1 MKKTTINL
9 ILTILLLCSG
19 ISVLAQGT
27 FSVSVSTENN
37 VSTFTV
43 TRSDASYYTISYNLN
58 EGTATN
64 PTKYNSSCLA
74 FTLNNPTREGY
85 TFLGWTGSNGS
96 TPEMTVTVSPL
107 WTGNKSFTANWEKT
121 TNTYNISYDLNG
133 GEMPSGITNP
143 DSYTNEDSFTLNNP
157 VREGY
162 YFLGWTGSNGETP
175 QITVTIEVGTSGDL
189 SYAAHWT
196 DSWEGE
202 GTAEN
207 PYIIIYDEQFVRLA
221 EEVNAGNTEV
231 ASAHF
236 KLGADINFGTE
247 LEPDTTIVGNSKQ
260 RRFYGHFDGD
270 GHTINVYMIRNTT
283 YAAPF
288 GIADGATFTNLNVE
302 GFIYTDHK
310 FAGGIAS
317 YVYGDSNPVVITN
330 CNSNIHIISTVTF
343 NSDGDGTH
351 AGFVGQ
357 CEAGTI
363 SFENCVFTGSIIDTV
378 VPHKTIKCAGFLGW
392 VNNTAIYTNCLQAGT
407 IDVKDKMQTFNRNK
421 NGAHLTYTNA
431 YYVHGFN
438 DNQGVQVLATV
449 PENQIAKRY
458 SINETYYYVPGV
470 EITGLKAS
478 YTYLDGA
485 PIVVTPTVE
494 YFNGE
499 LIENTDYTVAFQ
511 IKVNENYVNVNEVAA
526 IGDYKIIITGKG
538 DYEGS
543 YSTTF
548 KVKIANGNWS
558 ELQNLLNEGNDIV
571 LDKNYVA
578 GTEDTALVVTR
589 NMTIDMNGRSIDRNV
604 DDAKAEGYVMYVNK
618 NVSLTIVDNSKD
630 KNNAITG
637 GNNIGNGGGIYNEGT
652 LTLQNINITGN
663 RTIRNSEVYGTGTG
677 IYSTGTLTITNC
689 IIENNNGDGGGAGVH
704 ALGNLTITGGSI
716 SNNTSNS
723 KGAGIRVGGKTST
736 ITDCTI
742 TGNTMK
748 NGGSISN
755 GGGVYFDCLN
765 NKMTLVMTGCTIT
778 NNSVNEYGGGI
789 YSAGGK
795 ILVKDCTISG
805 NSANI
810 SGNDIYLRPNSVFTI
825 EGDYENN
832 YDDNIYLC
840 NTAQLIVPTNSNV
853 AATVAKNISSWDVT
867 AKTGWFAIASPVA
880 NQEFANVENLT
891 NKTHNIYRYDAEHTT
906 WQEYR
911 APENLFN
918 KFHNGRGYL
927 YRRSGGCDI
936 IYSGTLNTSDMSYEL
951 QYTEGNSLKSYNL
964 IGNPYPHDIYKGQN
978 ISCDN
983 IEEKYCVMNTDGT
996 WELKDDSEPIAIGT
1010 AILVQ
1015 ATEKGTIDI
1024 TNEPKSY
1031 SKDRANNDNIWFTV
1045 ENSDFKDVT
1054 CVEFKNGH
1062 GFNKVA
1068 HRNEDAP
1075 MLYINYKGE
1084 NFASVDMSDDT
1095 KSINLNFKA
1104 TKTGRYTLSYKAKGM
1119 FNYLHLIDRYTGAD
1133 VDLLIDD
1140 EYSFVASSNENEN
1153 RFIINLSYNPGGS
1166 DNDIF
1171 AYQNGSDIIVNG
1183 EGTLQVFDVT
1193 GRMVSTMNVSGVET
1207 INMQS
1212 QGVYIFRLIGNEIKT
1227 QKIII
1232 K

>member
-1 MKKTTINL
+1 MSKNNRIMKKTTINL

-19 ISVLAQGT
+19 ISVMAQGT
-27 FSVSVSTENN
+27 FSISVSTESN

-43 TRSDASYYTISYNLN
+43 TRSDASYYTISYN
-58 EGTATN
+58 
-64 PTKYNSSCLA
+64 
-74 FTLNNPTREGY
+74 
-85 TFLGWTGSNGS
+85 
-96 TPEMTVTVSPL
+96 
-107 WTGNKSFTANWEKT
+107 
-121 TNTYNISYDLNG
+121 LNG

-175 QITVTIEVGTSGDL
+175 QITVTIEVGTTGDL

-202 GTAEN
+202 GTAEQ
-207 PYIIIYDEQFVRLA
+207 PYIIICDAQFLKLA
-221 EEVNAGNTEV
+221 EEVNAGNAEV

-247 LEPDTTIVGNSKQ
+247 QEPDTTIVGNSKQ

-270 GHTINVYMIRNTT
+270 GHTINVYMIRQIT

-288 GIADGATFTNLNVE
+288 GIADGATFSNLNVE
-302 GFIYTDHK
+302 GTIMTDHK

-317 YVYGDSNPVVITN
+317 YVYGDKNPVIITN

-363 SFENCVFTGSIIDTV
+363 RFENCVFTGSIIDTV

-392 VNNTAIYTNCLQAGT
+392 VNNTAVYTNCLQAGT

-421 NGAHLTYTNA
+421 YGAQLTYTNA

-438 DNQGVQVLATV
+438 DNQGVQVDATV
-449 PENQIAKRY
+449 PENNIARKY
-458 SINETYYYVPGV
+458 YINETPYYVPGV
-470 EITGLKAS
+470 EIKGIKAS
-478 YTYLDGA
+478 YTYAGGET
-485 PIVVTPTVE
+485 INVIPTLE
-494 YFNGE
+494 YFNVE
-499 LIENTDYTVAFQ
+499 LVENTDYTVAFQ
-511 IKVNENYVNVNEVAA
+511 IKENDNYVNVNAVAA
-526 IGDYKIIITGKG
+526 IGDYKIIITGRG

-548 KVKIANGNWS
+548 KVRSAIGNWS
-558 ELQNLLNEGNDIV
+558 ELQNMLDEGGNIV
-571 LDKNYVA
+571 LEKDYLA
-578 GTEDTALVVTR
+578 GTEDVALVVTKDA
-589 NMTIDMNGRSIDRNV
+589 TIDMNGHSIDRSV
-604 DDAKAEGYVMYVNK
+604 DDPKAEGYVMYVNK

-630 KNNAITG
+630 KDNVITG
-637 GNNIGNGGGIYNEGT
+637 GNNIGNGGGIYNDGT
-652 LTLQNINITGN
+652 LTLQNINISGN
-663 RTIRNSEVYGTGTG
+663 HTIRDSKVYGTGTG
-677 IYSTGTLTITNC
+677 IYSNGALTMTNC
-689 IIENNNGDGGGAGVH
+689 IVENNDGDGGGAGVH
-704 ALGNLTITGGSI
+704 ALGNLTIDGGSI
-716 SNNTSNS
+716 RNNLSNS
-723 KGAGIRVGGKTST
+723 KGAGVRVGGKAST
-736 ITDCTI
+736 ITNCNI

-765 NKMTLVMTGCTIT
+765 NKMNLVITGCTIT

-789 YSAGGK
+789 YSAGGE

-805 NSANI
+805 NSAKRL
-810 SGNDIYLRPNSVFTI
+810 GNEIYLRPNSVFTI
-825 EGDYENN
+825 EGDYVNN
-832 YDDNIYLC
+832 DEDNIYLC
-840 NTAQLIVPTNSNV
+840 NNAQLIVPTNSTV
-853 AATVAKNISSWDVT
+853 AATIAKSIT
-867 AKTGWFAIASPVA
+867 AWQAATKTGWFAIASPVA
-880 NQEFANVENLT
+880 NQHFADVSNLT
-891 NKTHNIYRYDAEHTT
+891 NTTHNIYRYDAENTT

-911 APENLFN
+911 ATENLFDQ
-918 KFHNGRGYL
+918 FDNGRGYL
-927 YRRSGGCDI
+927 YRRAGACDI
-936 IYSGTLNTSDMSYEL
+936 TYSGTLNTGDMSYEL
-951 QYTEGNSLKSYNL
+951 QYTEGSSLKSYNL
-964 IGNPYPHDIYKGQN
+964 IGNPYSHNIYKSQN
-978 ISCDN
+978 ISN
-983 IEEKYCVMNTDGT
+983 NSIEEKYCVMNVDGT
-996 WELKDDSEPIAIGT
+996 WEVKDDSEPIAIGT

-1015 ATEKGTIDI
+1015 ATDKGTIDI
-1024 TNEPKSY
+1024 TNKPKSY

-1045 ENSDFKDVT
+1045 ENGDFKDVT
-1054 CVEFKNGH
+1054 CVEFKSGH

-1068 HRNEDAP
+1068 HRNENAP
-1075 MLYINYKGE
+1075 MLYISYKGE
-1084 NFASVDMSDDT
+1084 NFAAVNMSDDT
-1095 KSINLNFKA
+1095 QAINLNFKA

-1119 FNYLHLIDRYTGAD
+1119 FSYLHLIDRFTGAD
-1133 VDLLIDD
+1133 VDLLLDE
-1140 EYSFVASSNENEN
+1140 EYSFIASANENEN
-1153 RFIINLSYNPGGS
+1153 RFIVNLSYNPSGF

-1171 AYQNGSDIIVNG
+1171 AYQNGNDIIVNG

-1193 GRMVSTMNVSGVET
+1193 GRMVSTMNVNGVET
-1207 INMQS
+1207 INMLS
-1212 QGVYIFRLIGNEIKT
+1212 QGVYIFRLLGNEIKT